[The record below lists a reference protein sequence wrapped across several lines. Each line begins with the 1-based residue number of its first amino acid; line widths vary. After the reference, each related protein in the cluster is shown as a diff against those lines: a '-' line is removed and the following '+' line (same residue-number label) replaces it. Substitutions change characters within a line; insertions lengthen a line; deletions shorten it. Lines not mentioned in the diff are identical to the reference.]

1 MPLVRFPTAA
11 EGIAAELALPIGGA
25 LIWEAGSRAI
35 VLPQVLSHRPGF
47 DGAATAS
54 AARGWPLL
62 LRGSGGGAVP
72 QGPGTL
78 NLALCQR
85 VGERSIDD
93 IYRDLCA
100 PIRRVLAAQG
110 LSAEPGATPDSFC
123 DGSFNLA
130 IAGRKIVGTAQR
142 WRAGEG
148 GRRALAHA
156 LILFDPALDAGV
168 AAVDALH
175 RDLGLAPIR
184 RDVHATI
191 RDFRPALTQ
200 DAFVA
205 ALEGALPQQ
214 PV

>member
-1 MPLVRFPTAA
+1 MTLVRFPTAA
-11 EGIAAELALPIGGA
+11 GGIAAELALPVGGT
-25 LIWEAGSRAI
+25 LIWEAGARAI

-47 DGAATAS
+47 DAAATAS
-54 AARGWPLL
+54 AARGWPLI

-72 QGPGTL
+72 QGPGVV

-85 VGERSIDD
+85 VGARSIDD

-100 PIRRVLAAQG
+100 PIRRALAAQG
-110 LSAEPGATPDSFC
+110 LNAEPGATPDSFC

-156 LILFDPALDAGV
+156 LILFDPPLDEGV

-175 RDLGLAPIR
+175 RDLGLSPIR
-184 RDVHATI
+184 RAVHATI
-191 RDFRPALTQ
+191 REFRPGLNAA
-200 DAFVA
+200 DFVA
-205 ALEGALPQQ
+205 ALARE
-214 PV
+214 V